1 MEEGENRAVKRVR
14 RQGWFDHAALQAA
27 VALFVLVVL
36 LDVGVTIWS
45 AVWGAG
51 LENAAVAQSA
61 TLAVSDLRQ
70 LLNDI
75 VKVVGGILL
84 GAFAIASSHAHD

>member
-1 MEEGENRAVKRVR
+1 MKRVS
-14 RQGWFDHAALQAA
+14 RQRWFDHAALQAA

-51 LENAAVAQSA
+51 LENAAAAQSA

-70 LLNDI
+70 LLNDM
-75 VKVVGGILL
+75 VKVVGGILV
-84 GAFAIASSHAHD
+84 GAFAVASWQAQ

>member
-1 MEEGENRAVKRVR
+1 MKRVR

-27 VALFVLVVL
+27 VTLFLLVVL

-51 LENAAVAQSA
+51 LDNAAAAQSA
-61 TLAVSDLRQ
+61 TVAVSDLRQ
-70 LLNDI
+70 LLNDM

-84 GAFAIASSHAHD
+84 GAFAVASSQAHD